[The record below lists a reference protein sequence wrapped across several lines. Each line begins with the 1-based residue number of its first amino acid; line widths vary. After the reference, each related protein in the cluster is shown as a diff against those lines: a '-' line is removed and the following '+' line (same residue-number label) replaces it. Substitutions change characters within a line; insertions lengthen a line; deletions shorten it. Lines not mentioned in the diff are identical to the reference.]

1 MRCHRETWPQS
12 KAAMGRHSN
21 AAQRLSSSNTVY
33 TGKSKSV
40 KTTAKVFA
48 LTPANTSTP
57 NTPTTTI
64 MLMIAATHT
73 STSTTTT
80 TNAITATTATTTM
93 ITQAA
98 KDTTIVTNWISQ
110 YSVVVGITAACV
122 FLLLLITLMVTSCY
136 CILKSSPVQ
145 KGVPSVP
152 SSSS

>member
-1 MRCHRETWPQS
+1 MGRNCGSAGNPKLHHTWYEGMQVCKTWPQS

-40 KTTAKVFA
+40 KTTAK
-48 LTPANTSTP
+48 
-57 NTPTTTI
+57 
-64 MLMIAATHT
+64 
-73 STSTTTT
+73 
-80 TNAITATTATTTM
+80 
-93 ITQAA
+93 AA

-110 YSVVVGITAACV
+110 DSVVVGITAACV
-122 FLLLLITLMVTSCY
+122 FLLLLITFMVTSCY
-136 CILKSSPVQ
+136 CIIKSSPVQ